1 MSNQESISKLW
12 VVVPLFIAFAI
23 LFISPSTAIL
33 LSNNSNFSTT
43 NLVYGQPDQMNSNVT
58 NSLNIH
64 GIPVQK
70 LM

>member
-1 MSNQESISKLW
+1 MGCCA
-12 VVVPLFIAFAI
+12 VFIAFAI